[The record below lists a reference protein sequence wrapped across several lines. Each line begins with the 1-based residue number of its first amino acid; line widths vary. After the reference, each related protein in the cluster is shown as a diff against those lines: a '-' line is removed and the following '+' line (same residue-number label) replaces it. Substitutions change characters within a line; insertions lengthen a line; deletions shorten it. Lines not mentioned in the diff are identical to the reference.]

1 MKNIQFSIFNNF
13 ENISFI
19 ALGTNDMNV
28 KYGITRQNNSGN
40 NFIFNSTFVTTLNT
54 TITINETSYSGN
66 AFCVFVLNDIELTLL
81 MNKSLYIYIGFNNNI
96 VYKSNKLSIVLSNN
110 NKSQFENIDGII
122 NETVQFTDTIVNSQ
136 ISLSLLNPL
145 QIRINAIATFP
156 ALNWGNNVINYP
168 IYTSN
173 FKRIDNCGNIT
184 SIEDINGNSEFDIVF
199 NTNDSNYLNY
209 NHKYHYQIEFRIKDT
224 FFDNIYTSIS
234 KQEQAHIVIPF
245 KLPNIT
251 SINLIQNL
259 YYRIIFTHDASNSFI
274 GEGSVNNS
282 VQLNVILQNNF
293 NNTRQITIQNIPI
306 HSPYDI
312 FTYYI
317 VKEEIIDDKILV
329 YSPLPISNNTT
340 YYIFW
345 NQSSI
350 KLSDHIDNVNQ
361 ILDIENVL
369 MRSLSENETF
379 NGEIVY
385 NLGKEDVI
393 SGMYQNFIE
402 VQITTIVRDT
412 YEYILIYE
420 SNTYIGAFDTSSNN
434 VQVNGNVVTFFFN
447 KKSGGTISDNGTK
460 LTYTFIGFG
469 DKKNNCMNSLA
480 SNPFEVIEGTGPTP
494 NDFTIISIEENI
506 NSFKITASGDQ
517 YTDKLILIPLQISNI
532 VNGVNLRGVE
542 DRYTYGMNEL
552 GNVGQKYI
560 TIDICDNIIDETY
573 ISIVKNN
580 IRNNFNTI
588 TQNIYALT
596 KSVNNE
602 KKSVFTFPDD
612 LGSIQFNTY
621 NNHSLFNKNKLY
633 SGFHYHFMIIGVNKN
648 NNFDLI
654 NTVARYVY
662 NCKLLNPAENI
673 LNITNSVN
681 KESIVFN
688 ISASLG
694 SLDNKLLYDYVIY
707 FENYIQHPIK
717 QENGAI
723 MNNTSTSITVRDL
736 IPGGTY
742 NIDVS
747 LSTIMRLDN
756 SSVYQLE
763 DLSTNSSNLSV
774 TTQTY
779 INTNI
784 DTYIFSSLFYDEN
797 AKTSEFKM
805 NTDYESLSSDG
816 WNYSQQLME
825 YMNSRY
831 NINHWPDIPKT
842 DDDFFHIQWNKKPKT
857 QEGFTDKT
865 IINFV
870 PNDSIYNSQNIFEN
884 NDLLCIFNENSTCI
898 YVHKFLNDNLS
909 NNQSIFIEYSSW
921 TIGNKLLFILYKS
934 TGYIYPLFV
943 SSFKKNVNG
952 ENINGTKLEPI
963 KSPTEGQYTNCVF
976 QPFKRNL
983 KKYVNGVYDSVS
995 DITLISEII
1004 QHENINDKVIH
1015 YTYLYIDSD
1024 NNNFSYQINTSKSSN
1039 IHDTDNNIWKNII
1052 IKDIHHYNNVNNST
1066 LNNYVNRSINSSYLK
1081 ASSIITSITIDIQLN
1096 TWLILSFPLI
1106 IETYDENTLWSDII
1120 QSLFTNDITSTE
1132 NISSIQIS
1140 NNVGNIEV
1148 KVDGNS
1154 NLIIPVND
1162 NFKYDPR
1169 SCIDI
1174 YIKTLNQSTDII
1186 SVSLTGYV
1194 INEIEFTYAI
1204 QKNYICNPY
1213 LETFDLIDSIRN
1225 DEPNL
1230 FENKKQYIDNIN
1242 YVFYNFNGVFGT
1254 MNPYNLFVS
1263 FIIKTGYGLYIDASI
1278 NIISR
1283 VIFTSIIEIELFD
1296 PQIIYNVTGNDND
1309 YELNSISCIL
1319 DQQTKLCELLI
1330 NKEGIDINNEN
1341 DNNYISPDKET
1352 IVDET
1357 YGLIKFEPNDNYF
1370 NVNSIK
1376 YILNQ
1381 IHDYLVTS
1389 GDSFVKNEGDYDT
1402 YETIFPLATINKTQS
1417 DIESD
1422 VIKKSYVYDGNDITN
1437 NPIYKSLFDTST
1449 FHINGVNI
1457 QFIIIDVY
1465 EDNIPEIILDHF
1477 CVLEIH
1483 TLTWYDNETKQTK
1496 YIRNTIDET
1505 YVVYRIISKL
1515 DINGEQI
1522 YETIIEVYIN
1532 DVNNVE
1538 FKAKKRDRLSFIG
1551 NSFDFMIIL

>member
-1 MKNIQFSIFNNF
+1 
-13 ENISFI
+13 
-19 ALGTNDMNV
+19 MNV

-66 AFCVFVLNDIELTLL
+66 SFCVFILNDIELTLL
-81 MNKSLYIYIGFNNNI
+81 TNKSLYIYVGFKNNI
-96 VYKSNKLSIVLSNN
+96 VYKSNKLSFLLNNN

-145 QIRINAIATFP
+145 QVKINAVATFP
-156 ALNWGNNVINYP
+156 ALNWGNNMTNYP
-168 IYTSN
+168 IYTNN

-184 SIEDINGNSEFDIVF
+184 IIEDHNGNSEFDIML
-199 NTNDSNYLNY
+199 NTNDSNDLYY
-209 NHKYHYQIEFRIKDT
+209 NHRYTYQIDFRIKDT
-224 FFDNIYTSIS
+224 FFDNMYGSIS
-234 KQEQAHIVIPF
+234 IQKQGQIVTPF

-251 SINLIQNL
+251 NIKLIQNL
-259 YYRIIFTHDASNSFI
+259 YYRVLFTHDASNSFI
-274 GEGSVNNS
+274 GEGAVNTS
-282 VQLNVILQNNF
+282 VQLNIILQNNF
-293 NNTRQITIQNIPI
+293 NNTKQITIQNIQI
-306 HSPYDI
+306 QSPYDV

-317 VKEEIIDDKILV
+317 VKEEIIDNKFLV
-329 YSPLPISNNTT
+329 YSPLPISNDTT

-345 NQSSI
+345 NQSSV
-350 KLSDHIDNVNQ
+350 KLSDYVDNINQ
-361 ILDIENVL
+361 VLDIKNVS
-369 MRSLSENETF
+369 MRSLSEDETF

-393 SGMYQNFIE
+393 SGIYQNFIE
-402 VQITTIVRDT
+402 VQITTLVRDT
-412 YEYILIYE
+412 YEFILIYE

-434 VQVNGNVVTFFFN
+434 IEINAGIVSFFFN
-447 KKSGGTISDNGTK
+447 KKSGGIISDNGTK
-460 LTYTFIGFG
+460 LTYTFVGFG
-469 DKKNNCMNSLA
+469 DKNNNCMNSLA

-494 NDFTIISIEENI
+494 NNFTIISIEENL

-517 YTDKLILIPLQISNI
+517 YTDKLILIPLQISNTI
-532 VNGVNLRGVE
+532 TGVNLRGVE
-542 DRYTYGMNEL
+542 DRYTYGADEL
-552 GNVGQKYI
+552 GGVGQKYI

-612 LGSIQFNTY
+612 LGSIQFDTY
-621 NNHSLFNKNKLY
+621 SNHSLFNKNKLY

-816 WNYSQQLME
+816 WNYSQQLIE

-831 NINHWPDIPKT
+831 NINNWPDIPKT
-842 DDDFFHIQWNKKPKT
+842 DNDFFHIQWNKKPKT

-865 IINFV
+865 IINFI
-870 PNDSIYNSQNIFEN
+870 PNDSKYNTQYIFKN
-884 NDLLCIFNENSTCI
+884 NDLLCIFNGNNTCI
-898 YVHKFLNDNLS
+898 YVHKFLNNNLS
-909 NNQSIFIEYSSW
+909 SSQSIFIEYSAW
-921 TIGNKLLFILYKS
+921 TIGNKLLFLLYTS

-963 KSPTEGQYTNCVF
+963 KSPTEGQYTKCIF
-976 QPFKRNL
+976 QPFQRNL
-983 KKYVNGVYDSVS
+983 KKYINGFYNSVN
-995 DITLISEII
+995 DITLNSEILN
-1004 QHENINDKVIH
+1004 HENINDQIIH
-1015 YTYLYIDSD
+1015 YTYSYTDNDS
-1024 NNNFSYQINTSKSSN
+1024 NNYSYQINTTKSCN
-1039 IHDTDNNIWKNII
+1039 IHDTNNRIWRN
-1052 IKDIHHYNNVNNST
+1052 IKDKYHYSEKRIST
-1066 LNNYVNRSINSSYLK
+1066 LNAYVNRSVNSSYLK
-1081 ASSIITSITIDIQLN
+1081 LSNIITSITIDIQLN
-1096 TWLILSFPLI
+1096 TWLIISFPLI
-1106 IETYDENTLWSDII
+1106 VRDYDKNTLWFDII
-1120 QSLFTNDITSTE
+1120 QSLFTTDITSTKK
-1132 NISSIQIS
+1132 ISSIQIS

-1148 KVDGNS
+1148 KVDSNS
-1154 NLIIPVND
+1154 ELIIPDNN

-1174 YIKTLNQSTDII
+1174 YIKTTDQSTDTVPVTLI
-1186 SVSLTGYV
+1186 GYV
-1194 INEIEFTYAI
+1194 IHEIEFTYAI

-1278 NIISR
+1278 NIVSR

-1352 IVDET
+1352 IIDET

-1370 NVNSIK
+1370 NTNSIK

-1381 IHDYLVTS
+1381 IHEYLVIT
-1389 GDSFVKNEGDYDT
+1389 GNSFVKNEGIYNT
-1402 YETIFPLATINKTQS
+1402 YETIFPLTTFNKNNN

-1422 VIKKSYVYDGNDITN
+1422 VIKKSYIYDGDDNTN
-1437 NPIYKSLFDTST
+1437 NPIYKSLFETSI
-1449 FHINGVNI
+1449 FRINNENLNFLV
-1457 QFIIIDVY
+1457 IDVF

-1483 TLTWYDNETKQTK
+1483 TLIWYDNETKKTK

-1505 YVVYRIISKL
+1505 YVVYRISGIL
-1515 DINGEQI
+1515 DVDGESS
-1522 YETIIEVYIN
+1522 YSTIIEVYV
-1532 DVNNVE
+1532 DDTNNIE

-1551 NSFDFMIIL
+1551 NAFDFMIIL